1 MPVLPPPLST
11 LPRSTP
17 GSLRPTRASRRIAAL
32 VAVFTL
38 IVLTLS
44 LLLWWNPLDLVI
56 LRRAGYWAPPFAV
69 VGTPLMGIVVAW
81 LTLRDKRAAIVVT
94 VLASVAAL
102 ALSCVAGA
110 LWFLSDAPPTD
121 HRIAEQAGLELVITA
136 GPDGWGERQELV
148 VRRPAGLL
156 TRESRYPLLC
166 ARSEFNDPPP
176 RQYESARFASANTV
190 EVVLTDG
197 QRFTVPFDRS
207 TLRPEYTLNVWCPA
221 DEFDHPRDLGRP

>member
-1 MPVLPPPLST
+1 VP
-11 LPRSTP
+11 TP
-17 GSLRPTRASRRIAAL
+17 LRPSRASRRIAAVIGL
-32 VAVFTL
+32 VTL
-38 IVLTLS
+38 IVLAAS
-44 LLLWWNPLDLVI
+44 LLLWWNPFDLVV
-56 LRRAGYWAPPFAV
+56 LRRVGYWAPPFAV
-69 VGTPLMGIVVAW
+69 VGVPLTGIVMAW
-81 LTLRDKRAAIVVT
+81 LTLRDRRAAIVVT

-121 HRIAEQAGLELVITA
+121 HVIATESGLELVITA

-148 VRRPAGLL
+148 VRRPAGIL
-156 TRESRYPLLC
+156 TRESRHPLLC
-166 ARSEFNDPPP
+166 ARSEFIDPPP
-176 RQYESARFASANTV
+176 RQYESARFAAPNAV

-221 DEFDHPRDLGRP
+221 DEFDRPRDLGRP